1 MNLQLHHVVTDVT
14 GGTGMTIIRAIIAGE
29 RNPDTLA
36 SLHDRR
42 CRASVE
48 TISKALVGN
57 DREEHVF
64 ALTQAVELYD
74 TYQAK
79 VVGCDARIEAILKRL
94 QKAASTP
101 VSKPPPARSTKQQS
115 NGLEFD
121 VRGALHGLLGCDL
134 TQIHGLGPYLALKLV
149 GECGTILSLANI
161 QALHL
166 LALSGTEQQNLG
178 RQSVVGTHPAI
189 RQPGRGAAATFGYVL
204 QEATCTWMMFLRKA
218 AKSR

>member
-1 MNLQLHHVVTDVT
+1 
-14 GGTGMTIIRAIIAGE
+14 
-29 RNPDTLA
+29 
-36 SLHDRR
+36 
-42 CRASVE
+42 
-48 TISKALVGN
+48 VGN

-79 VVGCDARIEAILKRL
+79 IVGCDARIEAILKRL

-115 NGLEFD
+115 NGLAFD

-149 GECGTILSLANI
+149 GECGTDLSAWPTSKHFTSWLCLAPI
-161 QALHL
+161 VHHV
-166 LALSGTEQQNLG
+166 EV
-178 RQSVVGTHPAI
+178 QSHEPVNWSVTPTGHGL
-189 RQPGRGAAATFGYVL
+189 RLPGIEYVRDD
-204 QEATCTWMMFLRKA
+204 AFA
-218 AKSR
+218 